1 MKYDD
6 IQKLHDTGLI
16 TQEQRRKIIEHFNLK
31 EDGGGKFLAIVSII
45 GAVLITAGI
54 ALLISAHWNEIPRSV
69 KIAAGILLMLG
80 FHAGGW
86 WVRERGGDV
95 SSPRVGATPSSRAA
109 EPWPSGLPVGVGDGA
124 SPPLSATGAS
134 QPRGKYRKTGEALHL
149 IGSGLFLAN
158 IALIG
163 QIYNIVSRPP
173 NAFLLWWIGIAAL
186 PWLLRS
192 KAQHVLL
199 LLAFGIWFGLEV
211 NERNGWIYCGNDER
225 QILLYSLLGLI
236 YLGAGWLL
244 RRGTFADFA
253 PPTEKLGLL
262 AFLVFFFPLTW
273 KDAFGWRGGDINN
286 WIFPALGLLAII
298 LSALG
303 LKNLRALTAQWRWTW
318 FAALFGMMLFMA
330 TTWFGLWQTDF
341 GGGPRYY
348 YWGQSWT
355 YLAATIAL
363 FVFCLLQIQVGLQER
378 SEFLVNLGVA
388 FVALDII
395 AAYFS
400 LFGTMARTG
409 LMFLISGVF
418 LIIFG
423 AYLEKKRRKLMKQIK
438 SSTPTEVL

>member
-1 MKYDD
+1 M
-6 IQKLHDTGLI
+6 
-16 TQEQRRKIIEHFNLK
+16 
-31 EDGGGKFLAIVSII
+31 A
-45 GAVLITAGI
+45 
-54 ALLISAHWNEIPRSV
+54 
-69 KIAAGILLMLG
+69 
-80 FHAGGW
+80 
-86 WVRERGGDV
+86 
-95 SSPRVGATPSSRAA
+95 ATPRRRSY
-109 EPWPSGLPVGVGDGA
+109 
-124 SPPLSATGAS
+124 SATGAS
-134 QPRGKYRKTGEALHL
+134 QLRGKYRKTGEALHL

-173 NAFLLWWIGIAAL
+173 NAFLLWWVGIAAL

-236 YLGAGWLL
+236 YLGVGWIL
-244 RRGTFADFA
+244 RGSGGDASSPNRVRATSGARSDEASLSPSATVASQPRGAFADFA

-273 KDAFGWRGGDINN
+273 KEIFDWRSGDINN

-298 LSALG
+298 LSAIG

-330 TTWFGLWQTDF
+330 TAWFGLWQTDF

-355 YLAATIAL
+355 YLVATLAL

-378 SEFLVNLGVA
+378 SEFMVNVGVI
-388 FVALDII
+388 FIALDII

-400 LFGTMARTG
+400 LFGSMARTG
-409 LMFLISGVF
+409 LMFLLSGIF
-418 LIIFG
+418 LIVFG
-423 AYLEKKRRKLMKQIK
+423 VYLEKKRRKLMVQIK
-438 SSTPTEVL
+438 ATKTIQEAQP